1 MNANEFIRNQNAI
14 PNEVLLK
21 YRGKF
26 LAWAEDGKT
35 VLAEADGMDELFDAV
50 DARYPPDTFF
60 VISYVPAEWDGT
72 HDRRRSVNSPPE
84 SNGATP

>member
-26 LAWAEDGKT
+26 LAWSEDGKT
-35 VLAEADGMDELFDAV
+35 VLAEADTADELYAFMDAH
-50 DARYPPDTFF
+50 YPLDTLF
-60 VISYVPAEWDGT
+60 ILSYIPAEWDGT
-72 HDRRRSVNSPPE
+72 HDRRRIDTPPPE
-84 SNGATP
+84 SNGAVP